1 MEIDKPDESQQVAAL
16 LTEYAEKLRDKAE
29 EILTTKAMPMED
41 RSAVWQTLYQLA
53 HRAELY
59 AGHLT
64 DVGLRNGFKS
74 IDEELF

>member
-1 MEIDKPDESQQVAAL
+1 METEQPNEAKQVAAL
-16 LTEYAEKLRDKAE
+16 LTEYAERLRDKAE
-29 EILTTKAMPMED
+29 EILTTKGMPIED

-64 DVGLRNGFKS
+64 DVGLRNGFRS
-74 IDEELF
+74 IDDELF